1 MPNAAS
7 QGRLESRPHD
17 SPSGQ
22 NVTTGEQPL
31 GLEDTG
37 RDGVLY
43 VPTTHDPDRPAPL
56 VLCLHGAGG
65 TGARSIV
72 ALRELADEHG
82 MLLIGP
88 DSRRRTW
95 DVLLGGYGADVA
107 FIDRAL
113 AWVFA
118 RFAVDPS
125 RIAIEGFSDGA
136 SYALSLG
143 IANGDLFTHILAFS
157 PGFMAPPMQ
166 VELPR
171 VFVSHG
177 TEDRVLPI
185 DRCSRLLTPILK
197 RAGYDVTYQEF
208 IGSHTV
214 PPEVARQ
221 GVAWFLDQPDQAT
234 EQALHG
240 LGPDGIE

>member
-1 MPNAAS
+1 VTWDDDDLPTAAS
-7 QGRLESRPHD
+7 QGRLESRPLD
-17 SPSGQ
+17 PPPVQ
-22 NVTTGEQPL
+22 DVAAGEQPL
-31 GLEDTG
+31 GLDDTG

-43 VPTTHDPDRPAPL
+43 VPPTYEPGQPAPL

-65 TGARSIV
+65 AGARSII

-88 DSRRRTW
+88 DARRQTW

-113 AWVFA
+113 ASVFS
-118 RFAVDPS
+118 RFNVDPS

-143 IANGDLFTHILAFS
+143 IANGDVFTHILAFS

-166 VELPR
+166 VDLPR
-171 VFVSHG
+171 IFVSHG

-185 DRCSRLLTPILK
+185 DRCSRLLTPILR

-208 IGSHTV
+208 DGPHTV
-214 PPEVARQ
+214 PAEIARQ
-221 GVAWFLDQPDQAT
+221 GVAWFLERGGEVTA
-234 EQALHG
+234 
-240 LGPDGIE
+240 